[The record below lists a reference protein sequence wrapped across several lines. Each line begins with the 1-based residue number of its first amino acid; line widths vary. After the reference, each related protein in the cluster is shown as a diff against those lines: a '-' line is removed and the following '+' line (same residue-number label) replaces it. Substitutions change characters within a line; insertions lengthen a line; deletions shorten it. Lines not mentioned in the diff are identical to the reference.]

1 MYQQTILII
10 GHTTHES
17 VKIWCRS
24 TSNFECRRLEL
35 IRNSNVIKKTFVS
48 YKIMIVTKVQ
58 R

>member
-24 TSNFECRRLEL
+24 TSNFECRRL
-35 IRNSNVIKKTFVS
+35 
-48 YKIMIVTKVQ
+48 
-58 R
+58 